1 MTESP
6 AHNNLSCPLCRQ
18 PLAAT
23 AGGVACGNNHSFDRA
38 RQGYLNLLPVQN
50 KRSRA
55 PGDDAAMVNNRREFL
70 ALGHYQALSDAINQ
84 QLLNHL
90 EIDSNA
96 NILDSGCGEGY
107 YSARLQ
113 QALAHLQPALVSAI
127 DISKPAIRAACQRSK
142 QIQWLV
148 ASSRQ
153 LPLLPASQDA
163 ILCLFAPTSRDSFAN
178 ALKPD
183 GLLLVATTG
192 EDHLIEL
199 RELIYPEVKRRFFDP
214 TDSLHPAFKPAETQQ
229 VQYRFKLD
237 NNRAILQLLAMTPHQ
252 WRADEAARQRLQQ
265 TEQLELTLDVR
276 LQLYRNVSAQSHATD
291 ATL

>member
-1 MTESP
+1 MDSQ
-6 AHNNLSCPLCRQ
+6 AHNSLGCPLCGQ

-23 AGGVACGNNHSFDRA
+23 PSGVACVNNHSFDRA

-55 PGDDAAMVNNRREFL
+55 PGDDAAMVNNRRNFL
-70 ALGHYQALSDAINQ
+70 QLGHYQALSDAINH
-84 QLLNHL
+84 QLLSHL
-90 EIDSNA
+90 KSGESV

-107 YSARLQ
+107 YSTRLQ
-113 QALAHLQPALVSAI
+113 QALEQQLSPLISAI

-142 QIQWLV
+142 MIQWLV

-153 LPLLPASQDA
+153 IPLLPASQDA
-163 ILCLFAPTSRDSFAN
+163 ILCLFAPTSRDSFAST
-178 ALKPD
+178 LKPG

-214 TDSLHPAFKPAETQQ
+214 TDSLQPAFEPIETQQ

-237 NNRAILQLLAMTPHQ
+237 NNQTILQLLAMTPHQ
-252 WRADEAARQRLQQ
+252 WRTDEAARLRLQQ
-265 TEQLELTLDVR
+265 IEQLELTLDVR
-276 LQLYRNVSAQSHATD
+276 LQLYRNSNDQSPRAD